1 MAHVLFAWELGAG
14 YGHLHQMRVIAR
26 ELLALGHRASF
37 AVPDPDQ
44 ARPVLA
50 LPDAEIHAIPML
62 RPEPDEAGF
71 ADSYAEVLLRCGYR
85 DPTQI
90 RRGLRR
96 WTRMLE
102 AIQPALIIADFSPL
116 AMLAA
121 RVTGTRL
128 ATIGNGYIL
137 PPPVT
142 PLPFTRAW
150 ALANPARLAE
160 QEAEA
165 LSAINA
171 ALDARALGGRAL
183 GGRALDRL
191 AALFDAEATFL
202 CTFPELDQY
211 EHRGPAEYWG
221 ALYETGMGLAPA
233 WPAGDGRKVF
243 GYLSA
248 DHPAFPAQIAALKRA
263 GVPALLHAPGLD
275 EAQAADLSGAT
286 LTVSA
291 QPLHVAATLAACD
304 IVIGQGAGLIS
315 AALIAG
321 KPVLQLPAHLEQIMT
336 LHRVARQGL
345 GLGVPREAGADTILA
360 ILNRVL
366 HEPAFTDNAGRFAAH
381 YEGYAPALTA
391 AAIAES
397 CNAIVGN
404 DILIKD

>member
-1 MAHVLFAWELGAG
+1 MADVLFAWELGAG

-37 AVPDPDQ
+37 AVPNPDQ

-50 LPDAEIHAIPML
+50 LPDAAIHAIPML

-96 WTRMLE
+96 WTRMLD
-102 AIQPALIIADFSPL
+102 AIRPALIIADFSPL

-171 ALDARALGGRAL
+171 ALGA
-183 GGRALDRL
+183 RALDRL

-211 EHRGPAEYWG
+211 EHRGPADYWG
-221 ALYETGMGLAPA
+221 ALYETGMGQAPA

-336 LHRVARQGL
+336 LHRVASQGL
-345 GLGVPREAGADTILA
+345 GLGVPREADADTILA
-360 ILNRVL
+360 ILRRVL
-366 HEPAFTDNAGRFAAH
+366 HEPAFADNAGRFAAH
-381 YEGYAPALTA
+381 YAGYAPALTA
-391 AAIAES
+391 AAIAGS

-404 DILIKD
+404 DVLIKD